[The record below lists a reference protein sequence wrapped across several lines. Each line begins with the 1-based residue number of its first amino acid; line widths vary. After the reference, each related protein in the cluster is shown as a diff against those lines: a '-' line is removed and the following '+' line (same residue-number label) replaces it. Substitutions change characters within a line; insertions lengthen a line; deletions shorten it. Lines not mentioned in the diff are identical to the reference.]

1 MPKLY
6 SFIFCLILCLGLFLL
21 LQTIPGASAEK
32 NEISSSQ
39 GFTGEN
45 HEKPESDVYSQ
56 SEEIDH
62 NWWAEYKFDTSVQAM
77 DSLPREQ
84 QILKKELGFLYDAD
98 HYLELAK
105 KLLALDRIFVGDDN
119 FLDLMLVIAAYQDRF
134 QGREIKL
141 SGFVY
146 RDLAM
151 SSNELAITREAVTC
165 CPSHASLYG
174 ILLRGENLDRFEEDS
189 WITVRG
195 VVDQT
200 FIFDQ
205 NMLMVTA
212 LEAEKI
218 AVPDSPYVYP
228 YLYRQ
233 HMP

>member
-1 MPKLY
+1 MPKPY

-21 LQTIPGASAEK
+21 LQTIPGATAEK

-62 NWWAEYKFDTSVQAM
+62 YWWAEYKFDTSVQAI

-84 QILKKELGFLYDAD
+84 QILKKELGLLYDAD
-98 HYLELAK
+98 YYLELAE
-105 KLLALDRIFVGDDN
+105 KLLALNRIFVGDDN
-119 FLDLMLVIAAYQDRF
+119 FLDIMLVIAAYQDRF

-151 SSNELAITREAVTC
+151 SNNELAITREAVTC

-174 ILLRGENLDRFEEDS
+174 ILIRGEELERFEEDS
-189 WITVRG
+189 WINVRG
-195 VVDQT
+195 VIDQA
-200 FIFDQ
+200 FILDQ
-205 NMLMVTA
+205 KMLMITA

-218 AVPDSPYVYP
+218 PVPDSPYVYL